1 MAQGRWIMKVNYDG
15 LWKKL
20 IDNKMKKK
28 DLVENVGI
36 SSNIVARMG
45 KEEPVSLETIAKL
58 CDYFSCSIDELIILE
73 GGEDNNGRI
82 EQEY

>member
-1 MAQGRWIMKVNYDG
+1 
-15 LWKKL
+15 
-20 IDNKMKKK
+20 MKKK

-45 KEEPVSLETIAKL
+45 KEEPVSLETISKF

-73 GGEDNNGRI
+73 GEEDTNGRI
-82 EQEY
+82 EQEH